1 MCGSAST
8 HFTGAPPS
16 LFELTRAGVEI
27 VLDTGPS
34 ASDAFGG
41 SAPQLPPG
49 AQIDAAVQAPAAAP
63 AIPQQAAPAPQPA
76 AAPPV
81 QQAVAPAPDFL
92 NPPGAAPAA
101 PAAPEPVRYQ
111 LNGQAYTEAQ
121 LVGANWTPEQIA
133 ALPRA

>member
-1 MCGSAST
+1 
-8 HFTGAPPS
+8 
-16 LFELTRAGVEI
+16 
-27 VLDTGPS
+27 
-34 ASDAFGG
+34 
-41 SAPQLPPG
+41 
-49 AQIDAAVQAPAAAP
+49 
-63 AIPQQAAPAPQPA
+63 
-76 AAPPV
+76 V

-101 PAAPEPVRYQ
+101 PEPVRYL